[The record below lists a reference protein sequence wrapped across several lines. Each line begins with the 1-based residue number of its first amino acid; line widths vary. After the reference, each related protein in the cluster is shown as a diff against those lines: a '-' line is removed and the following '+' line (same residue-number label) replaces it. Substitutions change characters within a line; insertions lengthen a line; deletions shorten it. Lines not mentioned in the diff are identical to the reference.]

1 MYNSQQAIQCFN
13 LFSFFACCTFLLT
26 NSIQSEPITEVVNQI
41 IRTEVKNRT
50 LDEIVELPQ
59 ELSLGFIVT
68 DNINTSGHYLNESY
82 QLNQDKIWQIRIPR
96 QCRMIIYFREFDLE
110 ITEGCVKDY
119 FTVQTSKAQKNFRK
133 YCTKSLRRVE
143 IRNRRRVQ
151 MWFHSDKAVA
161 KKGIYGTFCFSKWP
175 ASADDTPCNCNLV
188 RSRRRQRSLEND
200 ATTKPRKWAL
210 KIHTTHCGYR
220 QNM

>member
-1 MYNSQQAIQCFN
+1 MYDSQQAIQCSN

-59 ELSLGFIVT
+59 ELSLGFIAT

-96 QCRMIIYFREFDLE
+96 KCRMIIYFREFDLE
-110 ITEGCVKDY
+110 TTEGCVKDY
-119 FTVQTSKAQKNFRK
+119 FTIQTSKAQKNFRK

-151 MWFHSDKAVA
+151 MWFHSDIAVA
-161 KKGIYGTFCFSKWP
+161 QKGIYGTFCFSKWP

-188 RSRRRQRSLEND
+188 RSRRQRSLEND
-200 ATTKPRKWAL
+200 ETTKPRKWAL

-220 QNM
+220 